1 MIELWK
7 NPSSISTI
15 LLKSDIDDIKKYL
28 APFIVHNIYEN
39 ISPLNHHNE
48 EQLIYI
54 ISLLLK
60 KEINSLKNIGSSF
73 LNETCAGFILQ
84 EFNKKKE
91 VKFFFKNILLEII
104 KKLEYVYSSEKI
116 IFDPSAITEEIA
128 NNNILPLNIESKE
141 YENKKQSINDKYLF
155 LSFNKEELNKKIL
168 ENKDKEMK
176 DFLRSKIVEI
186 ESSPNMYTN
195 ENLLTF
201 LYHDGENCQNY
212 INYYISSF
220 IQATDVINLL
230 FDNLL
235 NNSESLPYSI
245 KCICKIIS
253 HLIKKKFPKQTK
265 IEQNK
270 FLTIFFFQ
278 KLLFPLLIEPDLN
291 LFINECIISDSTK
304 TKFNMLLTI
313 LNKLIFG
320 KLFENNHH
328 SPFNWYIIEKLP
340 KLIEFLDKIS
350 EVKLPNFIE
359 KLINDELPDN
369 YEYDYFNENPDEI
382 LMFRNICYNCEELHS
397 LIINA
402 EKCKDNIS
410 INKKVLTK
418 LKSNIKIV
426 EKLMSKKEQIE
437 VEQQNSAINFTKL
450 KNVINCFLLTDSIYN
465 KKLGNSIEKENKKKY
480 FNLKEIKQ
488 IENEEQKI
496 KNKIIKVK
504 NYLCSLLYNN
514 QILSLNNF
522 KKEKLSD
529 IINILQEL
537 KNQLKQQSNYID
549 NEYIPSK
556 WYIDSLLQYL
566 PSLPKNLISNNYEEL
581 LNELEKDLINAIKEI
596 DFDELSKFI
605 EYSKEIENEKCY
617 NEKIKKIIYDINL
630 NKKVKTIIN
639 VECFSVK
646 NNENKNIYDFFTK
659 IMEKDNFSEL
669 FRNFRSNKHE
679 NKISNTIKSFINNF
693 PKFNKYQMGPNSD
706 IFEFMIEKKVDKMIE
721 NYSIVIYNT
730 LKKESIANENNIQ
743 SIYNKIYD
751 YIMEQLYDKLFPD
764 VLSDDVKILQNCFK
778 YRKIE
783 FQNLNKDNKN
793 YIFDNY
799 LPDSINYLKQFEKEK
814 SPRKKLLHLNE
825 LFNCIY
831 NLGKFNNIKVDGA
844 DDEMFLLNY
853 TFIKAIPE
861 RIYSNCKYTELFL
874 GDKKI
879 GIEGSQ
885 LTKLLAIYFQ
895 SMFYQIVNKKIDI
908 I

>member
-1 MIELWK
+1 MVELWK

-15 LLKSDIDDIKKYL
+15 LLNSDIDDIKKYL

-39 ISPLNHHNE
+39 ISSINHNNE
-48 EQLIYI
+48 VQLIYI
-54 ISLLLK
+54 ISLILK

-73 LNETCAGFILQ
+73 LNETCAGIILQ

-91 VKFFFKNILLEII
+91 VKFFFKNVLLEII
-104 KKLEYVYSSEKI
+104 KKLEYIYSSEKI
-116 IFDPSAITEEIA
+116 LFDPSAIKEDII
-128 NNNILPLNIESKE
+128 NNNLPLKKESKE
-141 YENKKQSINDKYLF
+141 YEEKIHSINEKYMF
-155 LSFNKEELNKKIL
+155 LTFNKEELNRKIL
-168 ENKDKEMK
+168 ETKDKEMK
-176 DFLRSKIVEI
+176 EFLQSKIVEI
-186 ESSPNMYTN
+186 ESSPSMYTN

-201 LYHDGENCQNY
+201 LYSDGEKSQNC
-212 INYYISSF
+212 INYYVNSF
-220 IQATDVINLL
+220 IQTIDVINML

-253 HLIKKKFPKQTK
+253 ILIKKKFPKQTK

-270 FLTIFFFQ
+270 FLVIFFFQ

-304 TKFNMLLTI
+304 TKLNILLTI

-320 KLFENNHH
+320 KLFENNHL
-328 SPFNWYIIEKLP
+328 SPFNWYFIEKMP

-350 EVKLPNFIE
+350 EVKLPYLIE

-369 YEYDYFNENPDEI
+369 YEYDYFKENPDEI

-410 INKKVLTK
+410 INKKILTK
-418 LKSNIKIV
+418 LKSNIKLL
-426 EKLMSKKEQIE
+426 EKIMRQKEQVE

-465 KKLGNSIEKENKKKY
+465 KKYGNSIKKENKKRF
-480 FNLKEIKQ
+480 FNLKEFKK

-496 KNKIIKVK
+496 QNKIIKVK

-522 KKEKLSD
+522 NKEKMSD
-529 IINILQEL
+529 ITNILEEI
-537 KNQLKQQSNYID
+537 KNQLKQKSNYID
-549 NEYIPSK
+549 KEYIPSK

-566 PSLPKNLISNNYEEL
+566 PTLPQNLISNNYEEL
-581 LNELEKDLINAIKEI
+581 LNGLEKDLINAIKEI
-596 DFDELSKFI
+596 DFDELNKFI
-605 EYSKEIENEKCY
+605 EYSKEIENEKY
-617 NEKIKKIIYDINL
+617 YYENIKKIIYDINL

-639 VECFSVK
+639 NECFSV
-646 NNENKNIYDFFTK
+646 NNKEDKNIYDFFTK
-659 IMEKDNFSEL
+659 IMEKENASKL
-669 FRNFRSNKHE
+669 FINNKHE
-679 NKISNTIKSFINNF
+679 KKISNTIKSFINNF
-693 PKFNKYQMGPNSD
+693 PKFTKYQMGPNSD
-706 IFEFMIEKKVDKMIE
+706 FFEFMIDKKVDKMIE
-721 NYSIVIYNT
+721 NYSIIILKT
-730 LKKESIANENNIQ
+730 LKKESIANEDNIKN
-743 SIYNKIYD
+743 IYNKIYD

-764 VLSDDVKILQNCFK
+764 VLSNDIKILQNCFK
-778 YRKIE
+778 YRNIE
-783 FQNLNKDNKN
+783 FQNLNKNNKN
-793 YIFDNY
+793 YAFDNY

-814 SPRKKLLHLNE
+814 SPRKKLLHLND

-831 NLGKFNNIKVDGA
+831 NLGIFNNDKVDGA

-853 TFIKAIPE
+853 TFIKSIPE

-874 GDKKI
+874 GDKKF

-885 LTKLLAIYFQ
+885 LTKLLAICENMKDFTIENLD
-895 SMFYQIVNKKIDI
+895 QINK
-908 I
+908 